1 METQQR
7 ASSLHGPRSH
17 YYPSRKPRPDNR
29 LTVRDVAA
37 RFDVSVS
44 TVGLWV
50 DRGLLPVVR
59 TQEGARRRLLF
70 DQETVE
76 SFVKPKVAKVER
88 RDGLLT
94 TRDLMQRFGVAPN
107 TIAGWVQSGK
117 IASARRPTGERSR
130 LLFTQEAVDA
140 FLAANP
146 NFAHPPEDLISATD
160 IGKLLGYRAMS
171 SVYALR
177 LPWLK
182 GNDPLRP
189 RRAVRKQDFV
199 EFVQT
204 TDPFSLR
211 QEEILAQMATL

>member
-7 ASSLHGPRSH
+7 APLHGPRSH
-17 YYPSRKPRPDNR
+17 YYPSQKPRSDKR

-59 TQEGARRRLLF
+59 TQEGARTRLLF
-70 DQETVE
+70 DQEAVDA
-76 SFVKPKVAKVER
+76 FVKPKVAKVER

-140 FLAANP
+140 FLAENP
-146 NFAHPPEDLISATD
+146 NFAHPPEELIGASD

-171 SVYALR
+171 SVYALQ

-189 RRAVRKQDFV
+189 RRAVRKEDFV
-199 EFVQT
+199 QFVKT